1 MTSRSA
7 TLLLCLITAAIAWSS
22 ATYLALT
29 ESFGLAVGA
38 LIVVG
43 LTAAAGAI
51 GARRRIS
58 DVDQELAVEREAIK
72 AERQELSERR
82 AEIDQFLDSTKDQ
95 LTDRA
100 RQLDSREL
108 HLANRLVNFREWLE
122 YPQADDDTIAE
133 APTVSPRELSA
144 QDHRVLEIIGEE
156 SQQLYQRL
164 RAGHYK
170 PEGKLDGRRIRDDA
184 HAFVIRVAQVYRPG
198 VENPLLETSL
208 DQLLRAGSRACLHL
222 LVVLERLPLSP
233 KDQNINTLHGYLQK
247 ALKAYDLYNSAQPYF
262 GYMQTASYFGR
273 WIAGATPVT
282 LGLSWALTELG
293 KRGTKAAANW
303 LIDQQAVSLLNEVV
317 RVIGF
322 EVASIYG
329 GDFRHRDPNWVYAA
343 ELTDLMSRFPLSR
356 ENLAQALREVGS
368 QHLRSEYD
376 RVFLYRCLSTHHNVR
391 ALVDA
396 HNNLPL
402 PDRQQIARRLE
413 RFFESF
419 IHGKTHKLIDEWR
432 SGVEHRLGLKLHLAG
447 TLPATAHDKT
457 TAEHHGEQ
465 IKAATSLAAFL
476 ICVKGCPLDDLV
488 TRLNFAELFR
498 KLDEHHR
505 RELLEDI
512 VENPPYVFEPPDL
525 DVSLPTVTQYVAD
538 LCRLAA
544 RARPWDVQP
553 DEIVLETA
561 VFLGQDFAKAKKLL
575 DREYGDAF
583 ASLLPKEAPGSNLDL
598 LVAKVALAE
607 LATDE
612 TIQFAY
618 TDAVIAW
625 PVQIALPVGE
635 RKSGLVGTSTR
646 LLLIEASDRGFVV
659 AASRFAELKIEKL
672 AGRLIN
678 DCEVSGL
685 AWTVEGREGNASIS
699 VRISGSMISR
709 HDSYFRPL
717 IEVLHASAAG
727 R

>member
-7 TLLLCLITAAIAWSS
+7 TLLLCWITVAIAWSS
-22 ATYLALT
+22 AAYSAMTG
-29 ESFGLAVGA
+29 SFGLADAA

-43 LTAAAGAI
+43 GTGAAGAVF
-51 GARRRIS
+51 ARRRIS
-58 DVDQELAVEREAIK
+58 DVDQELAAEREAIK
-72 AERQELSERR
+72 VERQELSERR
-82 AEIDQFLDSTKDQ
+82 AELDKFLETTKEQ

-100 RQLDSREL
+100 RQLDAREL

-122 YPQADDDTIAE
+122 YPQPDEDTLEETPAV
-133 APTVSPRELSA
+133 APRELTA
-144 QDHRVLEIIGEE
+144 QDQRVLEIIGEE

-164 RAGHYK
+164 RTGHYK
-170 PEGKLDGRRIRDDA
+170 SGGPLDARRIRDDA

-247 ALKAYDLYNSAQPYF
+247 ALKAYDLYNTAQPYF

-273 WIAGATPVT
+273 WIAGATSVT

-329 GDFRHRDPNWVYAA
+329 GDFRHRDSNWVYAA

-368 QHLRSEYD
+368 LHLRSEYD
-376 RVFLYRCLSTHHNVR
+376 RVFLYRCLSSHHNVR
-391 ALVDA
+391 PLIEA
-396 HNNLPL
+396 HDTLSL

-419 IHGKTHKLIDEWR
+419 IHGKTRKLVEDWR
-432 SGVEHRLGLKLHLAG
+432 DGVEKRLGLKLHLAE
-447 TLPATAHDKT
+447 TLLATAHGKV
-457 TAEHHGEQ
+457 AIESHGEPL
-465 IKAATSLAAFL
+465 KAATSLAAFL
-476 ICVKGCPLDDLV
+476 ICVKGCPLTDLD
-488 TRLNFAELFR
+488 TRLNFADLFH
-498 KLDEHHR
+498 KLDEQQR
-505 RELLEDI
+505 RSLLE
-512 VENPPYVFEPPDL
+512 EMTANPPYAFEPPDL

-561 VFLGQDFAKAKKLL
+561 VFLDQDFAKTKKIL

-583 ASLLPKEAPGSNLDL
+583 VSLLPKDAPGSNLES

-607 LATDE
+607 LTTE
-612 TIQFAY
+612 ESIQFAY
-618 TDAVIAW
+618 SGTDIAW
-625 PVQIALPVGE
+625 PAQIDLPTGE
-635 RKSGLVGTSTR
+635 RKSGLVGTSNR
-646 LLLIEASDRGFVV
+646 LLLITASEQGLVV
-659 AASRFAELKIEKL
+659 AASRFADLKTAKL
-672 AGRLIN
+672 AGRLID
-678 DCEVSGL
+678 DCELSGN
-685 AWTVEGREGNASIS
+685 AWSVEGRDGNASIS
-699 VRISGSMISR
+699 ARISGSMMSR

-717 IEVLHASAAG
+717 MEALRTANLH
-727 R
+727 

>member
-1 MTSRSA
+1 MISRYA
-7 TLLLCLITAAIAWSS
+7 TLVLCLITAVMAWGS
-22 ATYLALT
+22 AVTLIVAK
-29 ESFGLAVGA
+29 SFGIAEAALIAVGC
-38 LIVVG
+38 
-43 LTAAAGAI
+43 TAAAGAFC
-51 GARRRIS
+51 ARRRVT
-58 DVDQELAVEREAIK
+58 DADRDLTDEREANK
-72 AERQELSERR
+72 AERQELANRR
-82 AEIDQFLDSTKDQ
+82 AEIEQFLETTKDQ

-108 HLANRLVNFREWLE
+108 DLANRLVNFREWLE
-122 YPQADDDTIAE
+122 YPQADDDTLSEDTA
-133 APTVSPRELSA
+133 VSPRELSA
-144 QDHRVLEIIGEE
+144 QDQRVLEIISEE
-156 SQQLYQRL
+156 SQRLYRHL
-164 RAGHYK
+164 REGHYK

-208 DQLLRAGSRACLHL
+208 DQLLRAGSRVCLHL
-222 LVVLERLPLSP
+222 LVALERLPLNP

-247 ALKAYDLYNSAQPYF
+247 ALKAYDLYNTAQPYF
-262 GYMQTASYFGR
+262 GYMQTVSYFGR
-273 WIAGATPVT
+273 WLAGATPLT

-303 LIDQQAVSLLNEVV
+303 LIDQQAVALLHEVV

-329 GDFRHRDPNWVYAA
+329 GDFRHRDPNWVFAA

-368 QHLRSEYD
+368 LHLRSEYD

-391 ALVDA
+391 PLVEA
-396 HNNLPL
+396 HDTLSL
-402 PDRQQIARRLE
+402 SDRQQIARRLE

-419 IHGKTHKLIDEWR
+419 IHGKTRKLIDDWR
-432 SGVEHRLGLKLHLAG
+432 GGVEKRLGLKLHLAD
-447 TLPATAHDKT
+447 TLPATAHEKT
-457 TAEHHGEQ
+457 VVEPHGEQ
-465 IKAATSLAAFL
+465 LKATTSLAAFL
-476 ICVKGCPLDDLV
+476 ICVKGCPLDDLD
-488 TRLNFAELFR
+488 TRLNFADLFR

-505 RELLEDI
+505 RGLLEDI
-512 VENPPYVFEPPDL
+512 AANPPYAFEPPDL

-538 LCRLAA
+538 LCRLAV

-553 DEIVLETA
+553 DEIVLEAA
-561 VFLGQDFAKAKKLL
+561 VFLGQDFVKTKKQL

-583 ASLLPKEAPGSNLDL
+583 ASLLSKEAPGSNLEL

-607 LATDE
+607 LAADE

-618 TDAVIAW
+618 TSTAIAW
-625 PVQIALPVGE
+625 PVQVALPVGE

-646 LLLIEASDRGFVV
+646 LLLIEASECGFVV
-659 AASRFAELKIEKL
+659 ATSRFAKLKIQKL
-672 AGRLIN
+672 AGRMID
-678 DCEVSGL
+678 DCEVSGT
-685 AWTVEGREGNASIS
+685 AWKVEGRDGCASLS
-699 VRISGSMISR
+699 VRISGSMMSR

-717 IEVLHASAAG
+717 IEALGPVSLH
-727 R
+727 

>member
-1 MTSRSA
+1 MKSRSA
-7 TLLLCLITAAIAWSS
+7 AFVMCSVTALMAWGAAAYLAIAG
-22 ATYLALT
+22 
-29 ESFGLAVGA
+29 SFGLAEGVLIAVG
-38 LIVVG
+38 V
-43 LTAAAGAI
+43 TAAVSAYC
-51 GARRRIS
+51 ARGRVTAAES
-58 DVDQELAVEREAIK
+58 DFV
-72 AERQELSERR
+72 AERQQLVERR
-82 AEIDQFLDSTKDQ
+82 AEIEEFLESTNEQ
-95 LTDRA
+95 LTVRA
-100 RQLDSREL
+100 RQLDAREL

-122 YPQADDDTIAE
+122 YPQPDDDTL
-133 APTVSPRELSA
+133 PDDPPVSPRDLSV
-144 QDHRVLEIIGEE
+144 QDQRVLEIIGEE

-164 RAGHYK
+164 RTGHYK
-170 PEGKLDGRRIRDDA
+170 PEGKLDGLRIRDDA

-247 ALKAYDLYNSAQPYF
+247 ALKAFDLYNSAQPYF
-262 GYMQTASYFGR
+262 RYMQTASYFGR
-273 WIAGATPVT
+273 WLAGATPIT
-282 LGLSWALTELG
+282 LGLSFALTELG

-329 GDFRHRDPNWVYAA
+329 GDFRHRDSNWVYAA

-368 QHLRSEYD
+368 LQLRSEYD

-391 ALVDA
+391 PLIEA
-396 HNNLPL
+396 HDTLTL
-402 PDRQQIARRLE
+402 SDRQQIARRLE

-419 IHGKTHKLIDEWR
+419 IHGKTRKLVDDWR
-432 SGVEHRLGLKLHLAG
+432 GGVEQRLGLKLHFAE
-447 TLPATAHDKT
+447 TLPATAHDKS
-457 TAEHHGEQ
+457 AVEPHGEQ
-465 IKAATSLAAFL
+465 LKAATSLAAFL
-476 ICVKGCPLDDLV
+476 ICVKGCPLDDLN

-498 KLDEHHR
+498 KLDEHQR
-505 RELLEDI
+505 RSLLEDTTA
-512 VENPPYVFEPPDL
+512 NPPYAFEPPDL

-561 VFLGQDFAKAKKLL
+561 VFLDQDFAKTKKVL

-583 ASLLPKEAPGSNLDL
+583 ASLLPKDAPGSNLDV
-598 LVAKVALAE
+598 LVAKVAMME
-607 LATDE
+607 FATDE
-612 TIQFAY
+612 AIQFAY
-618 TDAVIAW
+618 SGTDITW
-625 PVQIALPVGE
+625 PAQITLPVGE

-646 LLLIEASDRGFVV
+646 LLLIEASERGFVV
-659 AASRFAELKIEKL
+659 ATSRFSELKTEKL
-672 AGRLIN
+672 AGRLID
-678 DCEVSGL
+678 DCQVSGND
-685 AWTVEGREGNASIS
+685 WSVEGHEGHAAIS

-717 IEVLHASAAG
+717 IATCLTK
-727 R
+727 

>member
-7 TLLLCLITAAIAWSS
+7 TWLFCLITAAIAWSS

-29 ESFGLAVGA
+29 GPFGLPASA

-43 LTAAAGAI
+43 VTAAAGAVC
-51 GARRRIS
+51 AKRRIR
-58 DVDQELAVEREAIK
+58 DVDQELAAEREAIK

-82 AEIDQFLDSTKDQ
+82 AELDKFLEDTKDQ

-100 RQLDSREL
+100 RQLDAREL

-122 YPQADDDTIAE
+122 YPQPDDNT
-133 APTVSPRELSA
+133 PTETPRELSA
-144 QDHRVLEIIGEE
+144 QDQRVLEIINEE

-164 RAGHYK
+164 REGVYK
-170 PEGKLDGRRIRDDA
+170 QDGKLDGRRIRDEA
-184 HAFVIRVAQVYRPG
+184 QAFVVRVAQVYRPD

-233 KDQNINTLHGYLQK
+233 KDQNLNTLHGYLQK

-262 GYMQTASYFGR
+262 GYMQTASYVGR

-293 KRGTKAAANW
+293 KRGTKAATNW

-329 GDFRHRDPNWVYAA
+329 GEFRHRDPNWIYAA

-356 ENLAQALREVGS
+356 ENLAQALREVGAL
-368 QHLRSEYD
+368 QLRSEYD
-376 RVFLYRCLSTHHNVR
+376 RVFLYRCLSTHHNVQP
-391 ALVDA
+391 LIEA
-396 HNNLPL
+396 HDTLAL

-419 IHGKTHKLIDEWR
+419 IHGKTRKLVDDWR
-432 SGVEHRLGLKLHLAG
+432 GGVEKRLGLKLHFAD
-447 TLPATAHDKT
+447 TLPATVHDKS
-457 TAEHHGEQ
+457 AVELHDEPL
-465 IKAATSLAAFL
+465 KAATSLAAFL
-476 ICVKGCPLDDLV
+476 ICVKGCPLDDLA
-488 TRLNFAELFR
+488 TRLNFAELFH
-498 KLDEHHR
+498 KLEEHQR
-505 RELLEDI
+505 RNLLE
-512 VENPPYVFEPPDL
+512 ETTANPPYAFEPPDL
-525 DVSLPTVTQYVAD
+525 DVSLPTVSQYVAD

-544 RARPWDVQP
+544 RSRPWDVQP

-561 VFLGQDFAKAKKLL
+561 VFLGQDFAKAKKQL
-575 DREYGDAF
+575 DREYGDTL
-583 ASLLPKEAPGSNLDL
+583 ASLLPKEAPGSNLEV

-612 TIQFAY
+612 SIQFGY
-618 TDAVIAW
+618 SGVTIAW
-625 PVQIALPVGE
+625 PAQIALPVGE

-646 LLLIEASDRGFVV
+646 LLLIEASERGFTI

-672 AGRLIN
+672 AGRLID
-678 DCEVSGL
+678 DCEVSGT
-685 AWTVEGREGNASIS
+685 AWIVEGHAGNASIS
-699 VRISGSMISR
+699 ARIAGSMISR
-709 HDSYFRPL
+709 HDTYFRPL
-717 IEVLHASAAG
+717 IETH
-727 R
+727 RHNDM

>member
-7 TLLLCLITAAIAWSS
+7 TLLLCSITAAIAWSS

-29 ESFGLAVGA
+29 GPFGLPASA

-43 LTAAAGAI
+43 LTAAVGAVC
-51 GARRRIS
+51 AKRRIR
-58 DVDQELAVEREAIK
+58 DVDQELAAEREAIK

-82 AEIDQFLDSTKDQ
+82 AEINQFLETTKVQ
-95 LTDRA
+95 LTDRV
-100 RQLDSREL
+100 RQLDAREL

-122 YPQADDDTIAE
+122 YPQPDDDTLADTP
-133 APTVSPRELSA
+133 AVTPRELST

-164 RAGHYK
+164 RTGHYK

-262 GYMQTASYFGR
+262 GYMQTASYVGR

-368 QHLRSEYD
+368 LQLRSEYD
-376 RVFLYRCLSTHHNVR
+376 RVFLYRCLSTHHNVQP
-391 ALVDA
+391 LIEA
-396 HNNLPL
+396 HDTLTL

-419 IHGKTHKLIDEWR
+419 IHGKTRKLVDDWR
-432 SGVEHRLGLKLHLAG
+432 DGVEKRLGLKLHFAD
-447 TLPATAHDKT
+447 TLPATVHDKS
-457 TAEHHGEQ
+457 AVEAHGEPL
-465 IKAATSLAAFL
+465 KAATSLAAFL
-476 ICVKGCPLDDLV
+476 ICVKGCPLDDLA

-498 KLDEHHR
+498 KLDEHQR
-505 RELLEDI
+505 RNLLEEI
-512 VENPPYVFEPPDL
+512 TANPPYAFEPPDL
-525 DVSLPTVTQYVAD
+525 DVSLPTVSQYVAD

-575 DREYGDAF
+575 DREYGDAL
-583 ASLLPKEAPGSNLDL
+583 ASLLPKDAHGSNVDV

-612 TIQFAY
+612 SIQFGY
-618 TDAVIAW
+618 SGITIAW
-625 PVQIALPVGE
+625 PAQIDLPAGE
-635 RKSGLVGTSTR
+635 RTSGLVGTSTR

-659 AASRFAELKIEKL
+659 AASRFAELKVEKL
-672 AGRLIN
+672 AGRLID
-678 DCEVSGL
+678 DCEVSGN
-685 AWTVEGREGNASIS
+685 AWTVKGHAGNASVS
-699 VRISGSMISR
+699 ARIAGSMISR
-709 HDSYFRPL
+709 HDTYFRPL
-717 IEVLHASAAG
+717 IESLRSVE

>member
-7 TLLLCLITAAIAWSS
+7 TFVLCLVTAVIAWGSEVCLI
-22 ATYLALT
+22 ATKT
-29 ESFGLAVGA
+29 FGIAEGA
-38 LIVVG
+38 LMVVG
-43 LTAAAGAI
+43 LTAAAGAVC
-51 GARRRIS
+51 ARRRIS
-58 DVDQELAVEREAIK
+58 DVDQELAAERDAIK

-82 AEIDQFLDSTKDQ
+82 AEIGKFVETATVQ
-95 LTDRA
+95 LTNRA
-100 RQLDSREL
+100 RQLDTREL

-122 YPQADDDTIAE
+122 YPQPDDGTIAE
-133 APTVSPRELSA
+133 APEASPRELSA
-144 QDHRVLEIIGEE
+144 QDQRVMEIIGEE

-164 RAGHYK
+164 REGHYK

-184 HAFVIRVAQVYRPG
+184 HAFVIRVAQVYQPG

-233 KDQNINTLHGYLQK
+233 KDQNINTLHGYLQR
-247 ALKAYDLYNSAQPYF
+247 ALKAYDLYNSAQPYL
-262 GYMQTASYFGR
+262 GYMQTVTYFGR
-273 WIAGATPVT
+273 WLAGATPVT
-282 LGLSWALTELG
+282 LGISWALMELG
-293 KRGTKAAANW
+293 RRGTKAAANW
-303 LIDQQAVSLLNEVV
+303 LIDNQAVALLNEVV

-356 ENLAQALREVGS
+356 ENLAQSLREVGS
-368 QHLRSEYD
+368 LHLRSEYD

-391 ALVDA
+391 PLAETHDTLT
-396 HNNLPL
+396 LPE
-402 PDRQQIARRLE
+402 RQQIARRLE

-419 IHGKTHKLIDEWR
+419 IHGKTRKLIDDWR
-432 SGVEHRLGLKLHLAG
+432 GGVEKRLGLKLHLG
-447 TLPATAHDKT
+447 DTLPATTHDKGS
-457 TAEHHGEQ
+457 AEPHGEQ
-465 IKAATSLAAFL
+465 LKAATSLAAFL
-476 ICVKGCPLDDLV
+476 ICVKGCPLDDLS

-498 KLDEHHR
+498 KLDEHER
-505 RELLEDI
+505 RELLEATIAD
-512 VENPPYVFEPPDL
+512 PPYAFVPPDL
-525 DVSLPTVTQYVAD
+525 DVSLPTVTQYVGD

-561 VFLGQDFAKAKKLL
+561 VFLDQDFAKTKKLL
-575 DREYGDAF
+575 DREFGDAF
-583 ASLLPKEAPGSNLDL
+583 ASLVPKDAPGSNLDV

-612 TIQFAY
+612 SLLFAY
-618 TDAVIAW
+618 SGTDIAW
-625 PVQIALPVGE
+625 PAQIVLPAGE

-646 LLLIEASDRGFVV
+646 ILLIEASERGFVV
-659 AASRFAELKIEKL
+659 ATSRFTGLKTEKL
-672 AGRLIN
+672 AGRLID
-678 DCEVSGL
+678 DCEVSGNV
-685 AWTVEGREGNASIS
+685 WSVEGREGTASIR
-699 VRISGSMISR
+699 VRISGSMLSR

-717 IEVLHASAAG
+717 IETLHAAVKT
-727 R
+727 

>member
-7 TLLLCLITAAIAWSS
+7 TLVLCLITAAIAWGS
-22 ATYLALT
+22 ATYLAIAK
-29 ESFGLAVGA
+29 SFGLAEGILIAVG
-38 LIVVG
+38 G
-43 LTAAAGAI
+43 TAAAGAFC
-51 GARRRIS
+51 ARRRIR
-58 DVDQELAVEREAIK
+58 DVDQELAAEREAIK
-72 AERQELSERR
+72 AERQELTERR
-82 AEIDQFLDSTKDQ
+82 AEIDKFLETTKDQ

-100 RQLDSREL
+100 RQLDAREL

-122 YPQADDDTIAE
+122 YPQPDDDTLEETSA
-133 APTVSPRELSA
+133 VSPRELSA
-144 QDHRVLEIIGEE
+144 QDQRVLEIIGEE

-164 RAGHYK
+164 REGHYK
-170 PEGKLDGRRIRDDA
+170 QEGKIDSRRIRDDA
-184 HAFVIRVAQVYRPG
+184 NAFVIRVAQVYRPG

-303 LIDQQAVSLLNEVV
+303 LIDHQAVSLLNEVV

-329 GDFRHRDPNWVYAA
+329 GDFRHRDSNWVYAA

-368 QHLRSEYD
+368 LQLRSEYD

-391 ALVDA
+391 PLVDV
-396 HNNLPL
+396 HENLSL

-419 IHGKTHKLIDEWR
+419 IHGKTRKLVDDWLG
-432 SGVEHRLGLKLHLAG
+432 GVETRLGLKLHFAD
-447 TLPATAHDKT
+447 TLPATAHDK
-457 TAEHHGEQ
+457 AAIEPHGEQ
-465 IKAATSLAAFL
+465 LKAATSLAAFL
-476 ICVKGCPLDDLV
+476 VCVKGCPLDDLD

-498 KLDEHHR
+498 KLDEHQR
-505 RELLEDI
+505 RGLLEDTTA
-512 VENPPYVFEPPDL
+512 NPPYAFEPPDL

-583 ASLLPKEAPGSNLDL
+583 ASLLPKDAPGSNLDV

-607 LATDE
+607 LASAE

-618 TDAVIAW
+618 SGITIVW
-625 PVQIALPVGE
+625 PAQIELPVGE

-646 LLLIEASDRGFVV
+646 LLLIEASERGFAV
-659 AASRFAELKIEKL
+659 AASRFAGLKIEKL
-672 AGRLIN
+672 AGRLID
-678 DCEVSGL
+678 DCDISGTT
-685 AWTVEGREGNASIS
+685 WTVEGHEGLASVS

-717 IEVLHASAAG
+717 IESLRTVSLH
-727 R
+727 